1 MTTPQAVIFDM
12 DGTLVDTERVSQA
25 AWRRAAQDLGFQM
38 PAHILKAFVGCS
50 IPNAR
55 AMINAEFGDEQ
66 LTDRLFAH
74 QAELFFALEDEELEM
89 RPGAYEAVRAL
100 DTAGITVALAT
111 STAREHAMP
120 LMERFGLAR
129 YFAATVC
136 GDEIEHAKPEPDIY
150 LETARRLG
158 VPAEACAAVEDSVN
172 GARSALAAGMATYV
186 VPDRVQPTDEVRAQC
201 AAVLESLH
209 ELPAVLLGEGAA
221 SSGAHATRSASAR
234 AAVKP
239 SDPFIRA
246 ENEDDD
252 GYDPYSDRLPD
263 PEPLFERDPWS

>member
-1 MTTPQAVIFDM
+1 MTTLQAVIFDM
-12 DGTLVDTERVSQA
+12 DGTLVDTERVNQK
-25 AWRRAAQDLGFQM
+25 AWRRAAAEAGVTIPDRMLQ
-38 PAHILKAFVGCS
+38 AFVGCS

-66 LTDRLFAH
+66 LTDQLFDRR
-74 QAELFFALEDEELEM
+74 AELFSELEQKEIEL
-89 RPGAYEAVRAL
+89 RPGAREAVRAL
-100 DTAGITVALAT
+100 VVAGLPLALAT
-111 STAREHAMP
+111 TTERARAIP
-120 LMERFGLAR
+120 VLERFDMAQ

-136 GDEIEHAKPEPDIY
+136 GDEIERAKPEPDIY
-150 LETARRLG
+150 LEAACRLG
-158 VPAEACAAVEDSVN
+158 VPAQACAAVEDSVN

-201 AAVLESLH
+201 AAVLESLD
-209 ELPAVLLGEGAA
+209 ELPALLLGEGSA
-221 SSGAHATRSASAR
+221 SGNAHAARRASAC
-234 AAVKP
+234 AAAKP